1 MHKIS
6 MFGAG
11 YVGLVT
17 ATCFAELGNRVL
29 CYDSDSA
36 KVELL
41 QRGELPIFE
50 PGLAEM
56 VARNTKSGRLL
67 FLKDEQQAIVQS
79 DIIFIAVGTPMADGG
94 HADLTDVREA
104 AIAIARHL
112 NGKKIIVNKSTV
124 PVQTGDLVA
133 TLIDE
138 YRTGQHVVAVV
149 SNPEFVR
156 EGSAIADFMNPDRIV
171 LGVPDEATAETMRGL
186 YAPLGVPILLVSV
199 RTAEMIKYTANAFLA
214 TKISFINEIAN
225 LCESV
230 GADVKDVVAGAG
242 SDHRIGTAFM
252 QSGLGFG
259 GSCFPKDVM
268 ALAKLAESKGV
279 HPRVLHSVLAT
290 NAAQIEVYGDAIAS
304 HLGDLTD
311 ARLAL
316 LGLAFKPNTDDV
328 RESPAI
334 ALAEELIAKGA
345 RLAVHDPVAMDNAR
359 PILGNRVRW
368 CGDPYEAARGA
379 RGLVVATDWN
389 EYKELDFEALGGL
402 MSDRL
407 VFDCRNIYES
417 RELARGGFQVVAIGR
432 GDQIPQKRISQ
443 QHPFEKV

>member
-17 ATCFAELGNRVL
+17 ATCFAELGNRVF
-29 CYDSDSA
+29 CYDTDNE
-36 KVELL
+36 KIDLL
-41 QRGELPIFE
+41 QRGHVPIFE

-56 VARNTKSGRLL
+56 VARNVKKERLS
-67 FLKDEQQAIVQS
+67 FSSDAQQVVTQS

-104 AIAIARHL
+104 AMTIAKHL
-112 NGKKIIVNKSTV
+112 NGTKIIVNKSTV

-138 YRTGQHVVAVV
+138 YRSGGHSVAVV

-156 EGSAIADFMNPDRIV
+156 EGSAISDFMNPDRIV
-171 LGVPDEATAETMRGL
+171 LGVPDAQTGETMRGL
-186 YAPLGVPILLVSV
+186 YAPLGVPIVLVSV

-225 LCESV
+225 LCEAV

-259 GSCFPKDVM
+259 GSCFPKDVT
-268 ALAKLAESKGV
+268 ALTKLAESKGV
-279 HPRVLHSVLAT
+279 QPRVLRSVLET
-290 NAAQIEVYGDAIAS
+290 NAAQIDVYFDAIVAQF
-304 HLGDLTD
+304 GDLKGVP
-311 ARLAL
+311 LAL

-328 RESPAI
+328 RESPAL
-334 ALAEELIAKGA
+334 ALARRLLVKGA
-345 RLAVHDPVAMDNAR
+345 RLSVHDPVATDNAR
-359 PILGNRVRW
+359 RVLAGDVRW
-368 CGDPYEAARGA
+368 CTDVYDAARDVRA
-379 RGLVVATDWN
+379 LIVATDWS
-389 EYKELDFEALGGL
+389 EYKELDFNALAAA
-402 MSDRL
+402 MSDRI
-407 VFDCRNIYES
+407 VFDCRNIYEPG
-417 RELARGGFQVVAIGR
+417 ELVKAGFLAIAIGR
-432 GDQIPQKRISQ
+432 GHKRHERRAP
-443 QHPFEKV
+443 QHPVEKV